1 MKLHLLMELHLHLL
15 NIYIVYEINL
25 WDYIYDDYPTLVNS
39 LFGAVKFT
47 KNADID
53 KYKYSGYGV
62 RFNGRG
68 TFLVANGF
76 GRNFVMFGVDMS
88 LSVYVDNKKKR

>member
-25 WDYIYDDYPTLVNS
+25 WDYVYDDYPTLVNS
-39 LFGAVKFT
+39 LFGAVRFT

-62 RFNGRG
+62 WFNRRG